1 MPGNDTIALLRLGP
15 EGYMDIKPVAN
26 IIFNGKRLTAL
37 PPRSRTRQGSP
48 FLLLTFNTVL
58 EVLASA
64 KRQEK
69 K

>member
-1 MPGNDTIALLRLGP
+1 
-15 EGYMDIKPVAN
+15 MDIKPVAN
-26 IIFNGKRLTAL
+26 IIFNGKSLTTL

-48 FLLLTFNTVL
+48 FLTFIFNTVL

-64 KRQEK
+64 KRQGK